1 MFAAPKPSSTSPSAD
16 PSERHVTMKTSDQ
29 PDHGST
35 FAPVDHRTA
44 VAAETTRFVSVV
56 KDADLTTA
64 VPSCPGWTLA
74 DLVKHTGSVQRWFS
88 VLLRAR
94 IQEPPRKREVDLR
107 LPEQENEYADWLGES
122 ATVAAEAFAA
132 TDPTLPMWAWGA
144 DQHARFW
151 ARRMLFETLLHR
163 VDAELALGLRPT
175 IDRPLAVDGIDEFLV
190 NLPFAAFFAPKVANL
205 RGADKT
211 IRFRATAGDDE
222 WLVRLRP
229 DGFGLD
235 TTRATTE
242 PADAT
247 VRGTAADLL
256 LLVYG
261 RLSYDAEV
269 LVHEG
274 DEDLLTHWFANS
286 AF

>member
-1 MFAAPKPSSTSPSAD
+1 MKISA
-16 PSERHVTMKTSDQ
+16 ER
-29 PDHGST
+29 GSVL
-35 FAPVDHRTA
+35 ASNDHRMA
-44 VAAETTRFVSVV
+44 VAAETARFVAAV
-56 KDADLTTA
+56 KDADLRTA

-94 IQEPPRKREVDLR
+94 IQEPPQGREVDLQ
-107 LPEQENEYADWLGES
+107 LPDQESGYADWLAES

-132 TDPTLPMWAWGA
+132 TDPNLPMWAWGA
-144 DQHARFW
+144 DHKARFW
-151 ARRMLFETLLHR
+151 VRRMLFETLLHR
-163 VDAELALGLRPT
+163 VDAELALGLRST
-175 IDRPLAVDGIDEFLV
+175 IDRPAAVDGIDEFLV
-190 NLPFAAFFAPKVANL
+190 NLPFATFFAPKVANL
-205 RGADKT
+205 HGPEKT
-211 IRFRATAGDDE
+211 IRFRATDGDGD

-235 TTRATTE
+235 TTHPAVDT
-242 PADAT
+242 ADAT
-247 VRGTAADLL
+247 VGGTAADLL
-256 LLVYG
+256 LLLYG

-274 DEDLLTHWFANS
+274 DEDLLAHWFANS

>member
-1 MFAAPKPSSTSPSAD
+1 MNSSDRPAYG
-16 PSERHVTMKTSDQ
+16 H
-29 PDHGST
+29 
-35 FAPVDHRTA
+35 APVDHRAEIAVETA
-44 VAAETTRFVSVV
+44 RLVAAL

-88 VLLRAR
+88 SLLHAR
-94 IQEPPRKREVDLR
+94 VQEPPRKREVDLR
-107 LPEQENEYADWLGES
+107 LPGRQEDYADWLTES

-132 TDPTLPMWAWGA
+132 TDPDLPMWAWGV

-163 VDAELALGLRPT
+163 VDAELALGRRPAV
-175 IDRPLAVDGIDEFLV
+175 DRPLAVDGVDEFLV
-190 NLPFAAFFAPKVANL
+190 NLPFATSFAPQVAKL
-205 RGADKT
+205 RGPDKA
-211 IRFRATAGDDE
+211 IRFHATDGE
-222 WLVRLRP
+222 GNWVVRLRS

-235 TTRATTE
+235 ADPGAAET
-242 PADAT
+242 ADAT
-247 VRGTAADLL
+247 VHGTAADLL

-261 RLSYDAEV
+261 RLRHDAAV
-269 LVHEG
+269 FARDG
-274 DEDLLTHWFANS
+274 DNDLLTHWFANS

>member
-1 MFAAPKPSSTSPSAD
+1 MNKSDHTHHAVPAP
-16 PSERHVTMKTSDQ
+16 Q
-29 PDHGST
+29 
-35 FAPVDHRTA
+35 VDHRAA
-44 VAAETTRFVSVV
+44 VAAETARFVATIG
-56 KDADLTTA
+56 DADLTTA
-64 VPSCPGWTLA
+64 VPSCPGWSLA

-88 VLLRAR
+88 VLLRTR
-94 IQEPPRKREVDLR
+94 VQEPPRTREVDLR
-107 LPEQENEYADWLGES
+107 LPEREDGYPGWLAES

-132 TDPTLPMWAWGA
+132 TDPDLPMWAWGV

-163 VDAELALGLRPT
+163 ADAELALGLRPT
-175 IDRPLAVDGIDEFLV
+175 IDRTLAVDGIDEFLV
-190 NLPFAAFFAPKVANL
+190 NLPFATSFAPKVADL
-205 RGADKT
+205 RGPDRT
-211 IRFRATAGDDE
+211 IGFRTTDGDDA

-229 DGFGLD
+229 DGFGLEQTGEAPD
-235 TTRATTE
+235 T
-242 PADAT
+242 ADAT

-261 RLSYDAEV
+261 RLPYEAQSLA
-269 LVHEG
+269 HEG

>member
-1 MFAAPKPSSTSPSAD
+1 
-16 PSERHVTMKTSDQ
+16 MKTPKH
-29 PDHGST
+29 PDGGSV

-44 VAAETTRFVSVV
+44 VAAETARFVAVV
-56 KDADLTTA
+56 KDADLATA

-88 VLLRAR
+88 VLLLER

-107 LPEQENEYADWLGES
+107 LPDQDDGYADWLAES
-122 ATVAAEAFAA
+122 ATVAADAFAS
-132 TDPTLPMWAWGA
+132 TDPNLPMWAWGV

-163 VDAELALGLRPT
+163 ADAELALGSRPT
-175 IDRPLAVDGIDEFLV
+175 IDRLVAVDGIDEFLV
-190 NLPFAAFFAPKVANL
+190 NLPFATSFAPKVANL
-205 RGADKT
+205 RGPDKT
-211 IRFRATAGDDE
+211 IRFSSTDGDDD
-222 WLVRLRP
+222 WLVRLRS
-229 DGFGLD
+229 DGFGLKTTHPTAD
-235 TTRATTE
+235 T
-242 PADAT
+242 ADAT

-261 RLSYDAEV
+261 RLPYTAEV
-269 LVHEG
+269 LAHEG
-274 DEDLLTHWFANS
+274 DEDLLAHWFANS

>member
-1 MFAAPKPSSTSPSAD
+1 MTTAD
-16 PSERHVTMKTSDQ
+16 HADHASVVT
-29 PDHGST
+29 
-35 FAPVDHRTA
+35 PVDHRRA
-44 VAAETTRFVSVV
+44 VAAETVRFVAAV
-56 KDADLTTA
+56 KDADLATA

-94 IQEPPRKREVDLR
+94 IQEPPRTRDVDLR
-107 LPEQENEYADWLGES
+107 LPDQENEYADWLAES
-122 ATVAAEAFAA
+122 VTVAEEAFAV
-132 TDPTLPMWAWGA
+132 TDPNLPMWAWGA

-163 VDAELALGLRPT
+163 VDAELALGPRAT
-175 IDRPLAVDGIDEFLV
+175 IDSATAVDGNEEFLV
-190 NLPFAAFFAPKVANL
+190 TLPPATFFAPKVAYL
-205 RGADKT
+205 RGPDKT
-211 IRFRATAGDDE
+211 IRFRVTDE
-222 WLVRLRP
+222 DADWLVRLRP

-235 TTRATTE
+235 TAAHPTTDT
-242 PADAT
+242 ADAT

-261 RLSYDAEV
+261 RLSHDAEV
-269 LVHEG
+269 FAHEG
-274 DEDLLTHWFANS
+274 DEGLLGHWCANS

>member
-1 MFAAPKPSSTSPSAD
+1 MNM
-16 PSERHVTMKTSDQ
+16 SEHTHHASLVPQ
-29 PDHGST
+29 
-35 FAPVDHRTA
+35 VDHRA
-44 VAAETTRFVSVV
+44 GVAAETARFVATLS
-56 KDADLTTA
+56 DADLATA

-88 VLLRAR
+88 VLLRSR
-94 IQEPPRKREVDLR
+94 IQEPPRTREVDLR
-107 LPEQENEYADWLGES
+107 LPEREDGYPDWLAES
-122 ATVAAEAFAA
+122 ATVAADAFAA
-132 TDPTLPMWAWGA
+132 TDPDLPMWAWGV

-163 VDAELALGLRPT
+163 ADAELALGLRPA
-175 IDRPLAVDGIDEFLV
+175 IDRSLAVDGIDEFLV
-190 NLPFAAFFAPKVANL
+190 NLPFATSFAPKVADL
-205 RGADKT
+205 RGPDRT
-211 IRFRATAGDDE
+211 IRFRTTDGDDA

-235 TTRATTE
+235 AVGAAAE
-242 PADAT
+242 SADAT
-247 VRGTAADLL
+247 VRGTAADLV

-261 RLSYDAEV
+261 RLSYRAQAFA
-269 LVHEG
+269 HEG